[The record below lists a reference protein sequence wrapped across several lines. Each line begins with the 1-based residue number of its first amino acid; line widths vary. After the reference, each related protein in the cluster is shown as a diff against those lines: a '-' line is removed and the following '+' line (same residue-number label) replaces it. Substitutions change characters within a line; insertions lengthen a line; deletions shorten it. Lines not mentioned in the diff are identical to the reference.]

1 MKNTVTPSSN
11 ACLKAITHDLA
22 ERTHELN
29 RVTLELVND
38 AVIVVDV
45 EGRVQ
50 FLNAAAEALTGWPNA
65 DACTQDSSLV
75 YRIVDEITFADTVN
89 PVARALEEG
98 TRIES
103 STPVLL
109 LARGRHRYAVEHAA
123 APLYNDAGNP
133 LGVVL
138 VFRDVSESRNLA
150 RELSWQANHDVLTGL
165 FNRRAFE
172 QYLEEAVSGA
182 NSRDRHHI
190 LCYLDLDRF
199 KIVNDTCSHV
209 AGDELLRQVSEILQ
223 NRVRRTDILAR
234 LGGDEFGLLLYQCD
248 LDRAIELVQ
257 SLAQA
262 VRDFRF
268 VWQGKAFNTSISI
281 GVVSLKGTNESVSSA
296 LSS

>member
-1 MKNTVTPSSN
+1 MKNIVTPGEN
-11 ACLKAITHDLA
+11 TVLKAAAFDLA
-22 ERTHELN
+22 ESTTDLN
-29 RVTLELVND
+29 RVTLELVSD
-38 AVIVVDV
+38 AVIVADVD
-45 EGRVQ
+45 GHVQ
-50 FLNAAAEALTGWPNA
+50 SLNVAAETLTGWAAA
-65 DACTQDSSLV
+65 DADGQPIGFV
-75 YRIVDEITFADTVN
+75 FRAVDEITFAEAID
-89 PVARALEEG
+89 PVERALAEG
-98 TRIES
+98 ARIES

-109 LARGRHRYAVEHAA
+109 LSRERHRYAVEYSA
-123 APLYNDAGNP
+123 APLYDGAGAP

-182 NSRDRHHI
+182 NPRDRQHI

-234 LGGDEFGLLLYQCD
+234 LGG
-248 LDRAIELVQ
+248 
-257 SLAQA
+257 
-262 VRDFRF
+262 
-268 VWQGKAFNTSISI
+268 
-281 GVVSLKGTNESVSSA
+281 
-296 LSS
+296 